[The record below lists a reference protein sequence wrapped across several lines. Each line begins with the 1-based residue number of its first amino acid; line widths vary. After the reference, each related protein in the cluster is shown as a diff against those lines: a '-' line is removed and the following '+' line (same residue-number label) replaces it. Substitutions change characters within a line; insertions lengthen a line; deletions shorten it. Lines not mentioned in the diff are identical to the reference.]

1 MKVLFCHDGPLIKDS
16 EENYYGISFNDEM
29 FKRYY
34 TIADEIIVL
43 TRQKIIDK
51 DKLQNKISKITIT
64 PIKFIEVPNLSNPVD
79 FIFNDAAKEIILEA
93 VKSSDYVV
101 ARLHSVIGMLAYDYA
116 RKFNI
121 PCLTEVVGCPWDA
134 YWNHSLK
141 GKIAAPF
148 MYFQTKKRVK
158 SSSHVVY
165 VTSEFLQKRYPT
177 NGKNTNCSNVSLIEF
192 EKNTLRNRLK
202 NIEDIINRDKII
214 IGTTAAIDVKYK
226 GQQYVIQALG
236 DLKKKGISNFE
247 YQLVGNGNSS
257 YLKSV
262 AEKNDVVN
270 QVKFVGTMT
279 HDQVFNWLDT
289 IDIYVQPSR
298 QEGLPRAVIE
308 AMSRGLP
315 AIGAKTAGIPELL
328 EDKYIFSNTR
338 KNISEI
344 STILLSMDVEKM
356 KSQAIRN
363 YNESKKYNRE
373 DIEKRRNNFFKEFK
387 KMN

>member
-1 MKVLFCHDGPLIKDS
+1 
-16 EENYYGISFNDEM
+16 
-29 FKRYY
+29 
-34 TIADEIIVL
+34 
-43 TRQKIIDK
+43 
-51 DKLQNKISKITIT
+51 
-64 PIKFIEVPNLSNPVD
+64 
-79 FIFNDAAKEIILEA
+79 
-93 VKSSDYVV
+93 
-101 ARLHSVIGMLAYDYA
+101 
-116 RKFNI
+116 
-121 PCLTEVVGCPWDA
+121 
-134 YWNHSLK
+134 
-141 GKIAAPF
+141 
-148 MYFQTKKRVK
+148 VK

-289 IDIYVQPSR
+289 IDIYV
-298 QEGLPRAVIE
+298 
-308 AMSRGLP
+308 
-315 AIGAKTAGIPELL
+315 
-328 EDKYIFSNTR
+328 
-338 KNISEI
+338 
-344 STILLSMDVEKM
+344 
-356 KSQAIRN
+356 
-363 YNESKKYNRE
+363 
-373 DIEKRRNNFFKEFK
+373 
-387 KMN
+387 